1 MLNWQTMD
9 NAPKDGRWVLVLTAD
24 FGIVQARWDA
34 SAINFYKSQEG
45 WGSYDPD
52 NAKGEWISDW
62 QISGDGDRRLY
73 CGATPQY
80 WAEIGELP
88 KAEQFGPETA
98 DYNGWFFDYSSPARA
113 A

>member
-24 FGIVQARWDA
+24 FGIVQARWDS
-34 SAINFYKSQEG
+34 SAINFYSSQEG
-45 WGSYDPD
+45 WASYDPD

-62 QISGDGDRRLY
+62 QISGDGDKRLY
-73 CGATPQY
+73 CGATPEY
-80 WAEIGELP
+80 WSEIGELP
-88 KAEQFGPETA
+88 KAEQLGPETA
-98 DYNGWFFDYSSPARA
+98 DYNGWFFDCSSPSVA